1 MASKGASSRAAAR
14 KQKDKWKA
22 KRWYTIRAP
31 RHPWHFKVIGET
43 LGEEDEL
50 LIGRMYEITQQ
61 EVDGDFSKMHV
72 KLKFRVTEVI
82 GQDAITEFAGHEV
95 LKDHVRRQVRRYRG
109 KVDDVIDAI
118 TEDGYYVRIKP
129 FLITQGRVKTSQKQ
143 GIRDACR
150 DVILQAGAR
159 NTWIALQKLILS
171 GELEESLEK
180 AARKIASMKIVIIRK
195 SQLVQE
201 GVVVE
206 EGPTLDEILDNESK
220 AATAKKAALDAALE
234 DDDSDEETPDVLA
247 AAEASAD
254 DADKTVEEADESP
267 DDAPDYASLK
277 VTEIKELLKAAGKK
291 TSGKKDELIARLTE
305 EVAEEVQE
313 DVVEASDAPDY
324 TSMKVVDLKELLKAA
339 GKKTSGKKDELIAR
353 LNE

>member
-1 MASKGASSRAAAR
+1 MASKGAASRAAAR

-31 RHPWHFKVIGET
+31 RQPWNFKVIGET

-61 EVDGDFSKMHV
+61 EVDGDFTKMNV
-72 KLKFRVTEVI
+72 KLKFRVTEVL

-129 FLITQGRVKTSQKQ
+129 FLITQGRVKSSQKKA
-143 GIRDACR
+143 IREACR
-150 DVILQAGAR
+150 DVVLQAAAR
-159 NTWIALQKLILS
+159 NTWIALQGQLLG
-171 GELEESLEK
+171 GELEQSLEK
-180 AARKIASMKIVIIRK
+180 AARKVANVKTVIVRK

-201 GVVVE
+201 GIVVDD
-206 EGPTLDEILDNESK
+206 GPTLDDVRQDEER
-220 AATAKKAALDAALE
+220 AAAAKKAALEAAME
-234 DDDSDEETPDVLA
+234 DEDGDEEAAPDVLA

-254 DADKTVEEADESP
+254 DSDEPEESEEDDSDDEPTVEAPSEEAEEVVEESDESI
-267 DDAPDYASLK
+267 DYASMK
-277 VTEIKELLKAAGKK
+277 VAELKELLKAAGKPV
-291 TSGKKDELIARLTE
+291 SGKKDELIARLME
-305 EVAEEVQE
+305 
-313 DVVEASDAPDY
+313 
-324 TSMKVVDLKELLKAA
+324 
-339 GKKTSGKKDELIAR
+339 
-353 LNE
+353 

>member
-109 KVDDVIDAI
+109 KVDDVIDTI

-150 DVILQAGAR
+150 DVILQAAAR

-206 EGPTLDEILDNESK
+206 EGPTLDEILENESK

-254 DADKTVEEADESP
+254 DADETDEEAAESS

-277 VTEIKELLKAAGKK
+277 VAEIKELLKAAGKK
-291 TSGKKDELIARLTE
+291 TSGKKDELIARLKE
-305 EVAEEVQE
+305 EVVEEVQE

-324 TSMKVVDLKELLKAA
+324 ASMKVVELKELLKAA

>member
-31 RHPWHFKVIGET
+31 RQPWHFKVIGET

-72 KLKFRVTEVI
+72 KLKFRVTEIV

-129 FLITQGRVKTSQKQ
+129 FLITQGRVKTSQKK

-150 DVILQAGAR
+150 EVILQAAAR
-159 NTWIALQKLILS
+159 NTWMALQKQILS
-171 GELEESLEK
+171 GELEQSVEK
-180 AARKIASMKIVIIRK
+180 AARKVVSVKTVFIRK

-201 GVVVE
+201 GVIVE
-206 EGPTLDEILDNESK
+206 DGPTLDEILDNESK
-220 AATAKKAALDAALE
+220 AASAKKDALEAAME
-234 DDDSDEETPDVLA
+234 DDDSEDETPDVLA

-254 DADKTVEEADESP
+254 DADDADETEDDAEEVDDAATEEEPAESTE
-267 DDAPDYASLK
+267 DAPDYASLK
-277 VTEIKELLKAAGKK
+277 V
-291 TSGKKDELIARLTE
+291 
-305 EVAEEVQE
+305 AE
-313 DVVEASDAPDY
+313 
-324 TSMKVVDLKELLKAA
+324 LKELLKAA
-339 GKKTSGKKDELIAR
+339 GKPVSGKKAELIAR
-353 LNE
+353 LQE

>member
-1 MASKGASSRAAAR
+1 MASKGAASRAAAR

-31 RHPWHFKVIGET
+31 RQPWNFKVIGET

-61 EVDGDFSKMHV
+61 EVDGDFTKMNV
-72 KLKFRVTEVI
+72 KLKFRVTEVL

-129 FLITQGRVKTSQKQ
+129 FLITQGRVKSSQKKA
-143 GIRDACR
+143 IREACR
-150 DVILQAGAR
+150 DVVLQAAAR
-159 NTWIALQKLILS
+159 NTWIALQGQLLG
-171 GELEESLEK
+171 GELEQSLEK
-180 AARKIASMKIVIIRK
+180 AARKVANVKTVIVRK

-201 GVVVE
+201 GIVVDD
-206 EGPTLDEILDNESK
+206 GPTLDDVRQDEER
-220 AATAKKAALDAALE
+220 AAAAKKAALEAAME
-234 DDDSDEETPDVLA
+234 DEDGDEEAAPDVLA

-254 DADKTVEEADESP
+254 DSDEPEESEEDESDDDPTVEAPSDEVEEVVEEADESI
-267 DDAPDYASLK
+267 DYASLK
-277 VTEIKELLKAAGKK
+277 VAELKELLKAAGKPV
-291 TSGKKDELIARLTE
+291 SGKKDELIARLME
-305 EVAEEVQE
+305 
-313 DVVEASDAPDY
+313 
-324 TSMKVVDLKELLKAA
+324 
-339 GKKTSGKKDELIAR
+339 
-353 LNE
+353 

>member
-1 MASKGASSRAAAR
+1 MASKGAASRAAAR

-31 RHPWHFKVIGET
+31 RQPWHFKVIGET

-72 KLKFRVTEVI
+72 KLKFRVTEVV

-143 GIRDACR
+143 GMRDACR
-150 DVILQAGAR
+150 DVVLQTAAR
-159 NTWIALQKLILS
+159 NTWIALQKQILS
-171 GELEESLEK
+171 GELEQALEK
-180 AARKIASMKIVIIRK
+180 AARKIANVKIVMVRK
-195 SQLVQE
+195 SQLVQD
-201 GVVVE
+201 GVIVE
-206 EGPTLDEILDNESK
+206 DGPTLDEILEDESRV
-220 AATAKKAALDAALE
+220 AAAKKAALAAAMDDE
-234 DDDSDEETPDVLA
+234 DSGDETPDVLA

-254 DADKTVEEADESP
+254 VTEESTDESEDDAEDEPAEEEPVEEEVAEEVEETE
-267 DDAPDYASLK
+267 DAPDYASMK
-277 VTEIKELLKAAGKK
+277 
-291 TSGKKDELIARLTE
+291 
-305 EVAEEVQE
+305 VAE
-313 DVVEASDAPDY
+313 
-324 TSMKVVDLKELLKAA
+324 LKELLKAA
-339 GKKTSGKKDELIAR
+339 GKPVSGKKAELIAR
-353 LNE
+353 LVE

>member
-1 MASKGASSRAAAR
+1 MASKGAASRAAAR

-31 RHPWHFKVIGET
+31 RQPWNFKVIGET

-61 EVDGDFSKMHV
+61 EVDGDFTKMNV
-72 KLKFRVTEVI
+72 KLKFRVTEVL

-129 FLITQGRVKTSQKQ
+129 FLITQGRVKSSQKKA
-143 GIRDACR
+143 IREACR
-150 DVILQAGAR
+150 DVVLQAAAR
-159 NTWIALQKLILS
+159 NTWIALQGQLLG
-171 GELEESLEK
+171 GELEQSLEK
-180 AARKIASMKIVIIRK
+180 AARKVANVKTVIVRK

-201 GVVVE
+201 GIVVDD
-206 EGPTLDEILDNESK
+206 GPTLDDVRQDEER
-220 AATAKKAALDAALE
+220 AAAAKKAALEAAME
-234 DDDSDEETPDVLA
+234 DEDGDEEAAPDVLA

-254 DADKTVEEADESP
+254 DSDEPEESEEDDSDDAPTVEAPSDEVDEVVEEADESI
-267 DDAPDYASLK
+267 DYASLK
-277 VTEIKELLKAAGKK
+277 VAELKELLKAAGKPV
-291 TSGKKDELIARLTE
+291 SGKKDELIARLME
-305 EVAEEVQE
+305 
-313 DVVEASDAPDY
+313 
-324 TSMKVVDLKELLKAA
+324 
-339 GKKTSGKKDELIAR
+339 
-353 LNE
+353 

>member
-1 MASKGASSRAAAR
+1 MATKGASSRAAAR

-22 KRWYTIRAP
+22 KRWFTIRAP
-31 RHPWHFKVIGET
+31 RQPWHFKVIGET

-72 KLKFRVTEVI
+72 KLKFRVTEII
-82 GQDAITEFAGHEV
+82 GQDAITEFVGHEV

-129 FLITQGRVKTSQKQ
+129 FLITQGRVKTSQKK

-150 DVILQAGAR
+150 DVILQAAAR
-159 NTWIALQKLILS
+159 NTWIALQKQILS
-171 GELEESLEK
+171 GELEQSVEK
-180 AARKIASMKIVIIRK
+180 AARKIASVKIVFIRK

-201 GVVVE
+201 GVIVAD
-206 EGPTLDEILDNESK
+206 GPTLDDVLDNESK
-220 AATAKKAALDAALE
+220 ASAAKKAALDAAME
-234 DDDSDEETPDVLA
+234 DDDSDDDAPDVLA
-247 AAEASAD
+247 AAEASAG
-254 DADKTVEEADESP
+254 DADETKDGSGEGEEAVEEVQEEAAEST

-277 VTEIKELLKAAGKK
+277 V
-291 TSGKKDELIARLTE
+291 
-305 EVAEEVQE
+305 AE
-313 DVVEASDAPDY
+313 
-324 TSMKVVDLKELLKAA
+324 LKELLKAA
-339 GKKTSGKKDELIAR
+339 GKPVSGKKAELIAR
-353 LNE
+353 LQE

>member
-31 RHPWHFKVIGET
+31 RQPWHFKVIGET

-72 KLKFRVTEVI
+72 KLKFRVAEII
-82 GQDAITEFAGHEV
+82 GQDAVTEFVGHEV

-129 FLITQGRVKTSQKQ
+129 FLITQGRVKTSQKK

-150 DVILQAGAR
+150 DVILQAAAR
-159 NTWIALQKLILS
+159 NTWIALQKQILS
-171 GELEESLEK
+171 GELEQSVEK
-180 AARKIASMKIVIIRK
+180 AARKIASVKIVFIRK

-206 EGPTLDEILDNESK
+206 DGPTLDDIRDNESK
-220 AATAKKAALDAALE
+220 ASAAKKAALDAAMD
-234 DDDSDEETPDVLA
+234 DDDSDDTPDVLA

-254 DADKTVEEADESP
+254 DAEETEEAPEAEAAAESSE
-267 DDAPDYASLK
+267 DAPDYASLK
-277 VTEIKELLKAAGKK
+277 VAELKELLKSAGKPV
-291 TSGKKDELIARLTE
+291 SGKKAELIARL
-305 EVAEEVQE
+305 QE
-313 DVVEASDAPDY
+313 
-324 TSMKVVDLKELLKAA
+324 
-339 GKKTSGKKDELIAR
+339 
-353 LNE
+353 

>member
-31 RHPWHFKVIGET
+31 RQPWHFKVIGET

-82 GQDAITEFAGHEV
+82 GQDAITEFAGHEI

-143 GIRDACR
+143 AMREACR
-150 DVILQAGAR
+150 DVVLQAAAR
-159 NTWIALQKLILS
+159 NTWIALQKQILS
-171 GELEESLEK
+171 GELEQSLEA
-180 AARKIASMKIVIIRK
+180 AARKVASVKTVFIRK
-195 SQLVQE
+195 SQLVQD
-201 GVVVE
+201 GVIVE
-206 EGPTLDEILDNESK
+206 DGPTLDEIRDNEAK
-220 AATAKKAALDAALE
+220 AEAAKKAALDAAMD
-234 DDDSDEETPDVLA
+234 DDDSEDEIPDVLA
-247 AAEASAD
+247 AAEAAAD
-254 DADKTVEEADESP
+254 DADDADDSEDEEEDHVATEEASEEEE
-267 DDAPDYASLK
+267 
-277 VTEIKELLKAAGKK
+277 T
-291 TSGKKDELIARLTE
+291 TE
-305 EVAEEVQE
+305 EAEG
-313 DVVEASDAPDY
+313 DDPSDDTPDY
-324 TSMKVVDLKELLKAA
+324 TSMKVAELKELLKAA
-339 GKKTSGKKDELIAR
+339 GKPVSGKKAELIAR
-353 LNE
+353 LQE

>member
-1 MASKGASSRAAAR
+1 MASKGAASRAAAR

-31 RHPWHFKVIGET
+31 RQPWNFKVIGET

-61 EVDGDFSKMHV
+61 EVDGDFTKMNV
-72 KLKFRVTEVI
+72 KLKFRVTEVL

-129 FLITQGRVKTSQKQ
+129 FLITQGRVKSSQKKA
-143 GIRDACR
+143 IREACR
-150 DVILQAGAR
+150 DVVLQAAAR
-159 NTWIALQKLILS
+159 NTWIALQGQLLG
-171 GELEESLEK
+171 GELEQSLEK
-180 AARKIASMKIVIIRK
+180 AARKVANVKTVIVRK

-201 GVVVE
+201 GIVVDD
-206 EGPTLDEILDNESK
+206 GPTLDDVRQDEER
-220 AATAKKAALDAALE
+220 AAAAKKAALEAAME
-234 DDDSDEETPDVLA
+234 DEDGDEEAAPDVLA

-254 DADKTVEEADESP
+254 DSDEPEESEEDESDDEPTVEAPSDEVDEVVEEADESI
-267 DDAPDYASLK
+267 DYASLK
-277 VTEIKELLKAAGKK
+277 VAELKELLKAAGKPV
-291 TSGKKDELIARLTE
+291 SGKKDELIARLME
-305 EVAEEVQE
+305 
-313 DVVEASDAPDY
+313 
-324 TSMKVVDLKELLKAA
+324 
-339 GKKTSGKKDELIAR
+339 
-353 LNE
+353 

>member
-1 MASKGASSRAAAR
+1 MATKGASSRAAAR

-31 RHPWHFKVIGET
+31 RQPWHFKVIGET

-72 KLKFRVTEVI
+72 KLKFRVAEII
-82 GQDAITEFAGHEV
+82 GQDAVTEFVGHEV

-129 FLITQGRVKTSQKQ
+129 FLITQGRVKTSQKK

-150 DVILQAGAR
+150 DVILQAAAR
-159 NTWIALQKLILS
+159 NTWIALQKQILS
-171 GELEESLEK
+171 GELEQSVEA
-180 AARKIASMKIVIIRK
+180 AARKIASVKIVFIRK

-206 EGPTLDEILDNESK
+206 DGPTLDDILDNESK
-220 AATAKKAALDAALE
+220 ASAAKKAALDAAMD
-234 DDDSDEETPDVLA
+234 DDDSDDNAPDVLA

-254 DADKTVEEADESP
+254 DAEEATEEVQEEAAESTE
-267 DDAPDYASLK
+267 DAPDYASLK
-277 VTEIKELLKAAGKK
+277 VAELKGLLKDAGKPV
-291 TSGKKDELIARLTE
+291 SGKKAELIARL
-305 EVAEEVQE
+305 QE
-313 DVVEASDAPDY
+313 
-324 TSMKVVDLKELLKAA
+324 
-339 GKKTSGKKDELIAR
+339 
-353 LNE
+353 

>member
-31 RHPWHFKVIGET
+31 RQPWHFKVIGET

-72 KLKFRVTEVI
+72 KLKFRVTEIV

-129 FLITQGRVKTSQKQ
+129 FLITQGRVKTSQKK

-150 DVILQAGAR
+150 EVILQAAAR
-159 NTWIALQKLILS
+159 NTWMALQKQILS
-171 GELEESLEK
+171 GELEQSVEK
-180 AARKIASMKIVIIRK
+180 AARKVVSVKTVFIRK

-201 GVVVE
+201 GVIVE
-206 EGPTLDEILDNESK
+206 DGPTLDEILDNESK
-220 AATAKKAALDAALE
+220 AASAKKAALEAAME
-234 DDDSDEETPDVLA
+234 DDDSEDETPDVLA

-254 DADKTVEEADESP
+254 DADDADDADETEDDAEEVDDAATEEEPAEEPAESTE
-267 DDAPDYASLK
+267 DAPDYASLK
-277 VTEIKELLKAAGKK
+277 V
-291 TSGKKDELIARLTE
+291 
-305 EVAEEVQE
+305 AE
-313 DVVEASDAPDY
+313 
-324 TSMKVVDLKELLKAA
+324 LKELLKAA
-339 GKKTSGKKDELIAR
+339 GKPVSGKKAELIAR
-353 LNE
+353 LQE